1 MRRGSGNRCNR
12 LRMLEPRT
20 GRAGWHKVLTGTGS
34 AGIVVTPSGVNGSD
48 SEHEARTLSFAPAK
62 PCGVSP

>member
-1 MRRGSGNRCNR
+1 MI
-12 LRMLEPRT
+12 EPRT
-20 GRAGWHKVLTGTGS
+20 GRAGWHKVLTETGS

-48 SEHEARTLSFAPAK
+48 SEHEAHMLSFAPAK